1 MGALVGLLGG
11 SFEFISRFADLL
23 RDCGFDPVVGPTDA
37 GSPRTGEVSI
47 YEVADRS
54 VFESLIKKDGTE
66 PFLVYSDLQFTP
78 EELVSL
84 KAKGSVGAITTRTS
98 PEDTAFLVNKALF
111 YSRMLKRNPRVPVSL
126 PVELSVGT
134 MVLKTTASMLSRD
147 GIFVITMNPLP
158 VNSLCDLTFRL
169 PGSEHTF
176 KTVSRVLYNI
186 AINKELGII
195 ADPRDPFKRLVAHP
209 GMAML
214 FVDMGVDERE
224 LIEAYIETIS

>member
-1 MGALVGLLGG
+1 MGALVGLFGG
-11 SFEFISRFADLL
+11 SSEFTGRFADLL
-23 RDCGFDPVVGPTDA
+23 RDCGFEPLVGPSNAAAD
-37 GSPRTGEVSI
+37 STGEVSI

-54 VFESLIKKDGTE
+54 ILGPLLERDGAE
-66 PFLVYSDLQFTP
+66 PFLIYSEVHFTP

-84 KAKGSVGAITTRTS
+84 KAKGFVGTITTRTS

-126 PVELSVGT
+126 PVELSVG
-134 MVLKTTASMLSRD
+134 VKVIKTTASMLSRD

-158 VNSLCDLTFRL
+158 VNSLCDLVFSL
-169 PGSEHTF
+169 PGSAHVF
-176 KTVSRVLYNI
+176 KTVARVLYNI
-186 AINKELGII
+186 TINKDLGII

-214 FVDMGVDERE
+214 FVDMSGEERE
-224 LIEAYIETIS
+224 RIEAYIETIS

>member
-1 MGALVGLLGG
+1 MGALVGLSGG
-11 SFEFISRFADLL
+11 SFEFIGRFADLL
-23 RDCGFDPVVGPTDA
+23 RDCGFDPVVGPSDA
-37 GSPRTGEVSI
+37 GLSKAGEVSI

-66 PFLVYSDLQFTP
+66 PFLVYSDLQFSP
-78 EELVSL
+78 DELVSL
-84 KAKGSVGAITTRTS
+84 KAKGFVGAITTRTS

-126 PVELSVGT
+126 PVELSVGVR
-134 MVLKTTASMLSRD
+134 VLKTTASMLSRD

-158 VNSLCDLTFRL
+158 VNSLCDLAFRL
-169 PGSEHTF
+169 PGSAHTF
-176 KTVSRVLYNI
+176 KTVARILYNI
-186 AINKELGII
+186 TINKDLGII

-214 FVDMGVDERE
+214 FVDMSGEERE
-224 LIEAYIETIS
+224 RIEAYIETIS